1 MNSAKTISM
10 DISGKW
16 FFKEEFETGV
26 CNGEAK
32 LFQEDNKLWG
42 EIEMTENIKGQSP
55 LHLIQKLAGIVL
67 DKKIVLKGTSY
78 KILNGGDFRTEYS
91 LDNWEGNINSEGKI
105 IGSSIDQ
112 EGTCGIFVMER
123 SK

>member
-1 MNSAKTISM
+1 MEV
-10 DISGKW
+10 SGKW

-26 CNGEAK
+26 STGIAH
-32 LFQEDNKLWG
+32 LHQEDNRLWG

-55 LHLIQKLAGIVL
+55 LHLIQNLAGIVFER
-67 DKKIVLKGTSY
+67 KIVLKGVSY
-78 KILNGGDFRTEYS
+78 KILNGGDHRTEYS

-112 EGTCGIFVMER
+112 QGICGIFVME
-123 SK
+123 KQ

>member
-1 MNSAKTISM
+1 MRIAKNTSM
-10 DISGKW
+10 EISGKW

-26 CNGEAK
+26 CNGIAH
-32 LFQEDNKLWG
+32 LFQEGNKLWG
-42 EIEMTENIKGQSP
+42 EIEMTENIKGHSP
-55 LHLIQKLAGIVL
+55 LHLTQKLAGIVI

-78 KILNGGDFRTEYS
+78 KILNGGDNRTEYS

-112 EGTCGIFVMER
+112 EGTCGIFVMEHND
-123 SK
+123 

>member
-1 MNSAKTISM
+1 MESALKTNRMN
-10 DISGKW
+10 ISGKW

-26 CNGEAK
+26 SSGIAT
-32 LFQEDNKLWG
+32 LTQEDNRIWG
-42 EIEMTENIKGQSP
+42 EIEMTENIKGEAP
-55 LHLIQKLAGIVL
+55 LHLIQKLSGIIL
-67 DKKIVLKGTSY
+67 DRKIVLKGTGY
-78 KILNGGDFRTEYS
+78 KILNGGDYKSEYS

-112 EGTCGIFVMER
+112 EGICGIFVME